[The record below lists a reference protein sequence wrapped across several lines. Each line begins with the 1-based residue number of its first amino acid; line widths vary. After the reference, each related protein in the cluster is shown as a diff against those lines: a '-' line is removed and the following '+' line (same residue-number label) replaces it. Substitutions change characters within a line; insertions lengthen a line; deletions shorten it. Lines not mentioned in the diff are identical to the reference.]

1 MTPLRVALILMAI
14 CGVAAWQVTIIPE
27 SAIQM
32 AVGPTL
38 VPAVIVGALTLF
50 SVLYGISAWR
60 GRQVDESLA
69 PEQTPMPGSQRR
81 MLTLLMGGVLFM
93 ALVDLIGFVIPATLC
108 GMCIAKAFD
117 AQFGWKSTSICVSI
131 SAFFWWLFAILLGVG
146 LGPALPFGF

>member
-14 CGVAAWQVTIIPE
+14 CGVAAWQVTIIPG

-69 PEQTPMPGSQRR
+69 PEQTP
-81 MLTLLMGGVLFM
+81 
-93 ALVDLIGFVIPATLC
+93 LIGFVIPATLC

-117 AQFGWKSTSICVSI
+117 APFGWKSTSICVSI

>member
-69 PEQTPMPGSQRR
+69 SEQTPLPGSQRR

-117 AQFGWKSTSICVSI
+117 APFGWKSTSICVSI

>member
-1 MTPLRVALILMAI
+1 MTPLRLALILMAI

-69 PEQTPMPGSQRR
+69 PEQTPLPGSQRR

-117 AQFGWKSTSICVSI
+117 APFGWKSTSICVSI

>member
-1 MTPLRVALILMAI
+1 
-14 CGVAAWQVTIIPE
+14 
-27 SAIQM
+27 
-32 AVGPTL
+32 
-38 VPAVIVGALTLF
+38 
-50 SVLYGISAWR
+50 VLYGISAWR

-69 PEQTPMPGSQRR
+69 PEQTPLPGSQRR
-81 MLTLLMGGVLFM
+81 MLTLLLGGVLFM

-117 AQFGWKSTSICVSI
+117 APFGWKSTSICVSI

>member
-1 MTPLRVALILMAI
+1 MTPWRVALILMAI
-14 CGVAAWQVTIIPE
+14 CGVAAWQVTVIPE

-38 VPAVIVGALTLF
+38 VPAVIVGALTVF
-50 SVLYGISAWR
+50 SVLYGLSAWR

-69 PEQTPMPGSQRR
+69 PEQTPLPGSQRR
-81 MLTLLMGGVLFM
+81 MLTLLIGGVLFM

-117 AQFGWKSTSICVSI
+117 APFGWKSTSICVSI
-131 SAFFWWLFAILLGVG
+131 AAFFWWLFAILLGVG